1 MQEKQLSEQESLQL
15 IAEMIGKAK
24 AHFHESGSSTILWGI
39 VIGICGLLSFAQSFW
54 KFSIGFNI
62 WYLTLAAVVPQV
74 WIGIAER
81 RKRVVKTHQDTAID
95 IVWMV
100 YVISIAAMLVYANVT
115 YFTSPGLLAQN
126 GLELFS
132 KNTETGE
139 LKPFKLFVPSF
150 SSVMMV
156 IYAFPTLTTGLITK
170 YRPLIAGA
178 IVCYSLFIVSLFT
191 GFTYDMLLTAIAA
204 IACWLVPGLM
214 LRRKYLLQRKDEHV

>member
-24 AHFHESGSSTILWGI
+24 AHFHESGASTILWGI

-115 YFTSPGLLAQN
+115 YFTSPGLLAQD

-150 SSVMMV
+150 SSIMMV
-156 IYAFPTLTTGLITK
+156 IYAFPTLATGLITK
-170 YRPLIAGA
+170 YRPLIVGA
-178 IVCYSLFIVSLFT
+178 VVCYSLFIVSLFT